1 MNTRG
6 ALLHV
11 LGDLLG
17 SVAALVSGAVIL
29 WTGWTP
35 IDPLAVLVDLRA

>member
-11 LGDLLG
+11 IGDLFG
-17 SVAALVSGAVIL
+17 SVAALAAGLVVM

-35 IDPLAVLVDLRA
+35 DRSRCSRC